1 MWFCQSRTSL
11 LGTSLNEHRIHE
23 EYDCDSSNSHDNPL
37 IQGVLF
43 LWHEIFSILFCAS
56 AFASAHVMSPLIFT
70 VKNYYFLGPSEE
82 KFMNGTP
89 FNKIKSTALGLAG
102 TTLARVELAS
112 EEGRLKTKFQA
123 LGQKLYKAVQGDLL
137 GTIKN
142 DPSVV
147 ELIGDIEETQRRI
160 ADLESKIGGGNR

>member
-1 MWFCQSRTSL
+1 
-11 LGTSLNEHRIHE
+11 
-23 EYDCDSSNSHDNPL
+23 
-37 IQGVLF
+37 
-43 LWHEIFSILFCAS
+43 
-56 AFASAHVMSPLIFT
+56 MSPLIFT

-147 ELIGDIEETQRRI
+147 ELIGDIKETQRRI